1 MPESPGLSRAWREVW
16 NLEWLRTHRCDRPMR
31 MKPARLVQ
39 KHVHELIKRRR
50 VGDGFRRVW
59 AAESEMVKDL
69 VDHGPVCN
77 ERDDAH
83 GTAAFG
89 TDKRVFA
96 PDLANELGPSF
107 SALFTVGSIRF
118 MLRGW

>member
-1 MPESPGLSRAWREVW
+1 MTGDGESGVASDTPVRCHPSRPSGRVDEDEVG
-16 NLEWLRTHRCDRPMR
+16 P
-31 MKPARLVQ
+31 VSSG
-39 KHVHELIKRRR
+39 HVHELIKWRR

-59 AAESEMVKDL
+59 GAESEMVKDL
-69 VDHGPVCN
+69 ADHGPVCN

-89 TDKRVFA
+89 THKRVFA

-118 MLRGW
+118 MLSGW